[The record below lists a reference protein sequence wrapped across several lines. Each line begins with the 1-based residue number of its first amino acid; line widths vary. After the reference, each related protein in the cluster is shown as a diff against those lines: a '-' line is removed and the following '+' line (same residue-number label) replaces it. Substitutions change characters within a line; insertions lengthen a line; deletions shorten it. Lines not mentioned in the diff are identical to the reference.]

1 MRSITVS
8 SSSARGSVVTV
19 IRARGEC
26 ASTAATTASL
36 MRAACSTRSDLDT
49 AIEASPITLWP
60 TVRNRNDSSAI
71 TPGTPPMTFSNWWNK
86 LPRGGV
92 QQRLDG
98 SPSEA
103 KARQRDKQRDAE
115 GRQGVAMHEAKSRRR
130 EADRHES
137 GRDEIAGEMQRV
149 RGQRVAALRF
159 GDAGQLARADEIDQ
173 DRYAEHGEHR
183 PVRVYGRGFA
193 EAARGLLHDEQ
204 SEAEQQAGLHQ
215 GGEGLD
221 LAMAIMM
228 FGVRRLI
235 GFAHREIGEDRRSGV
250 DGGVARFGQEG
261 QRTGP
266 QASRQLGAGQQR
278 AGGDRGLRGR
288 QFARRIGL
296 IDIFGLAHEV
306 SAHIL

>member
-1 MRSITVS
+1 
-8 SSSARGSVVTV
+8 
-19 IRARGEC
+19 
-26 ASTAATTASL
+26 

-49 AIEASPITLWP
+49 AIEASPITFWP
-60 TVRNRNDSSAI
+60 TAAQPQRLQRDH
-71 TPGTPPMTFSNWWNK
+71 PGNLADNLLELWNK
-86 LPRGGV
+86 LPRRGV

-98 SPSEA
+98 APSEA
-103 KARQRDKQRDAE
+103 KARDGDKQRDAE
-115 GRQGVAMHEAKSRRR
+115 RRQGVAMHEAKSRRR

-183 PVRVYGRGFA
+183 PVRVDGRGFA

-215 GGEGLD
+215 GGQGLD

-235 GFAHREIGEDRRSGV
+235 GFAHREIGEDRRAGV
-250 DGGVARFGQEG
+250 DGGVARLGQEG
-261 QRTGP
+261 Q
-266 QASRQLGAGQQR
+266 
-278 AGGDRGLRGR
+278 
-288 QFARRIGL
+288 
-296 IDIFGLAHEV
+296 
-306 SAHIL
+306 